1 MNHTLL
7 SGKVEIEV
15 IDAASNSVVPIP
27 KIDLRDA
34 HAIRRELGSVYRDMR
49 SGRITS
55 QDEVNFATGEARNLT
70 RQVLGHPIAIRLPP
84 MAPVLQAIIAQGGP
98 MASSRLGTPIIPTRA
113 RPRARPVR
121 SSARPR

>member
-1 MNHTLL
+1 MSQILP

-15 IDAASNSVVPIP
+15 IEAASNSVIPTP

-55 QDEVNFATGEARNLT
+55 QDGTRLAYVLDLMRKAYETAVLEDRVIALEAKR
-70 RQVLGHPIAIRLPP
+70 
-84 MAPVLQAIIAQGGP
+84 
-98 MASSRLGTPIIPTRA
+98 
-113 RPRARPVR
+113 
-121 SSARPR
+121 